1 MPKHIFIFTL
11 IIILA
16 ACNGVGTRKKAEGLE
31 TAIDEYVA
39 ALRWGRFD
47 NAIKYHVDKDK
58 KNLEIDS
65 SKLEHIK
72 VTGHVFKKKTVN
84 EEIDEATL
92 QIEMQYYH
100 KEYGTLKKIIVD
112 QEWWFSEDT
121 KNWFLSSDFP
131 KF

>member
-1 MPKHIFIFTL
+1 MPKQ
-11 IIILA
+11 IIIFSLMIILS

-47 NAIKYHVDKDK
+47 KAMEYHVNKD
-58 KNLEIDS
+58 NINPEIDS

-84 EEIDEATL
+84 EEIDAATL
-92 QIEMQYYH
+92 QIEMQYYN
-100 KEYGTLKKIIVD
+100 KEYGTLKKIIID
-112 QEWWFSEDT
+112 QEWWFSEDV
-121 KNWFLSSDFP
+121 KSWFLSSDFP